1 MTGEVRNKITKLSSN
16 KKVIGIGETGLDYYY
31 ENSNRENQI
40 KTQSQMNKG
49 LWWIPRHPETMKGV
63 VTDETLRGA
72 GNKLRS
78 EDSRI
83 GQPQVLLV
91 EFIDQ
96 REVT

>member
-1 MTGEVRNKITKLSSN
+1 
-16 KKVIGIGETGLDYYY
+16 
-31 ENSNRENQI
+31 
-40 KTQSQMNKG
+40 MNKG